1 MANGPVRPEMC
12 LRLQNEESPTIW
24 EVVHL
29 TFRVCLHAF
38 GSCLWAHR
46 TCQPLLILSR
56 IRTKSRKKKILEG
69 TMYCTTH
76 TNTCACTQRSHLIQ
90 PPGDPVMSQLLPLLS
105 DLTNSHS
112 QPGGCWGLG
121 LQSIW
126 KRDSGDELAHRA
138 KVLGTPSTA
147 DHAWHILC
155 KKEEEVYK
163 KSEKEE
169 RGGKERR
176 ANTSVLEHSL
186 QAIWLQWDL
195 TLHRTSDLNHLPWR
209 DSKTS
214 WCLGAFADISTE
226 VVLFR
231 LELIWLNFFIALIM
245 TPHFRS
251 SEGCKWGPSTRNWT
265 VDSKV
270 LTAIATW
277 RIL

>member
-46 TCQPLLILSR
+46 TCQPLLILLR

-76 TNTCACTQRSHLIQ
+76 TNTCACTHRSHLIQ

-138 KVLGTPSTA
+138 RCWAPPAQQTMPVTYFARKKRKFIRKA
-147 DHAWHILC
+147 KR
-155 KKEEEVYK
+155 KKEEER
-163 KSEKEE
+163 KEE
-169 RGGKERR
+169 
-176 ANTSVLEHSL
+176 
-186 QAIWLQWDL
+186 Q
-195 TLHRTSDLNHLPWR
+195 
-209 DSKTS
+209 
-214 WCLGAFADISTE
+214 
-226 VVLFR
+226 
-231 LELIWLNFFIALIM
+231 
-245 TPHFRS
+245 TPQCWNILCR
-251 SEGCKWGPSTRNWT
+251 PSGY
-265 VDSKV
+265 SG
-270 LTAIATW
+270 I
-277 RIL
+277 